1 MANVDVVGVGNAL
14 VDVQARVDD
23 SVLPELGIDK
33 GVMTLVDDAQ
43 QKAVLEKLKDLPLN
57 RCAGGSANSI
67 VAIAEF
73 GGSATYVGKVGRDE
87 VGQFFL
93 TTCRVSASRSRGNTP
108 KPQPELVP
116 CSSPRTRTHHADQSR
131 SISNAN
137 G

>member
-57 RCAGGSANSI
+57 RCAGGSAANSI

-73 GGSATYVGKVGRDE
+73 GGSATYVGKVRWDSS
-87 VGQFFL
+87 FL

-116 CSSPRTRTHHADQSR
+116 CSSPRTRSAPC
-131 SISNAN
+131 
-137 G
+137 

>member
-57 RCAGGSANSI
+57 RCAGGCC
-67 VAIAEF
+67 
-73 GGSATYVGKVGRDE
+73 
-87 VGQFFL
+87 Q
-93 TTCRVSASRSRGNTP
+93 
-108 KPQPELVP
+108 
-116 CSSPRTRTHHADQSR
+116 
-131 SISNAN
+131 
-137 G
+137 